1 MPTRPP
7 KDAYYLGIAKAT
19 AERSNC
25 MSTSG
30 GAIIVRDD
38 QIVSTGY
45 IGAPRK
51 VTDCMELGYCIRRKK
66 GVPSGTGYEMC
77 RSVHAE
83 MNAIINAARAGV
95 SLLGGDL
102 YLWFGRRDQDKVTPT
117 EAFPC
122 LLCKKMMIN
131 AGLKRFIGSTPNG
144 GFNVYSIDGWVE
156 DWKDIEDITQDKNRY
171 QVDYSKQMDY
181 HLELA
186 KQKKLNSG
194 SE

>member
-1 MPTRPP
+1 MLTRPS
-7 KDAYYLGIAKAT
+7 KEAYYLGIAENT
-19 AERSNC
+19 ARRSNC

-102 YLWFGRRDQDKVTPT
+102 YLWFGRRDGENVTPT

-122 LLCKKMMIN
+122 MLCKKMMIN
-131 AGLKRFIGSTPNG
+131 AGLKRFIGSLP
-144 GFNVYSIDGWVE
+144 DGSYKVHKISDWVDEWKTLE
-156 DWKDIEDITQDKNRY
+156 DLTQSKVTY
-171 QVDYSKQMDY
+171 QTDYSKQMDY
-181 HLELA
+181 HQELA
-186 KQKKLNSG
+186 KQNKLNSG